1 MATALVKIDM
11 HMVFHVKS
19 TSKTIRKEDI
29 GRVFEYIGGIIK
41 SIGGIPMEIGGMP
54 DHIHILASLP
64 KTMSVAEFAK
74 VVKAKSSL
82 WIKSVDVY
90 YSGFAWQEGYGAF
103 SVSPTLLGKTV
114 NYIRNQENHHKVRSF
129 REECMVFADA
139 YNIPF
144 DEKHMFVD

>member
-1 MATALVKIDM
+1 MATALVKIDI

-29 GRVFEYIGGIIK
+29 ERVFAYIGGIIK
-41 SIGGIPMEIGGMP
+41 SLGSIPMEIGGMP
-54 DHIHILASLP
+54 DHIHILAPLP

-82 WIKSVDVY
+82 WLKTIDSY
-90 YSGFAWQEGYGAF
+90 YSTFSWQEGYGAF
-103 SVSPTLLGKTV
+103 SVSPTLIEKTA
-114 NYIRNQENHHKVRSF
+114 NYIRSQQEHHKIRSF
-129 REECMVFADA
+129 REECMKFAEA

-144 DEKHMFVD
+144 DEKYMFVE